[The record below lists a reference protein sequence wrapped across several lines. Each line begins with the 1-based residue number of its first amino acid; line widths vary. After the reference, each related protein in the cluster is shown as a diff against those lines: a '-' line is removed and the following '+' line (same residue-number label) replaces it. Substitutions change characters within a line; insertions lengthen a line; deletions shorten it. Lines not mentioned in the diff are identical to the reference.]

1 MLGVGLLSCLLFTAS
16 NGKIRV
22 EGGDLMRHSHEKAL
36 DIATKLMA
44 AQLGGAHYGTAD
56 SEAEK
61 LGKYFLKIVETIQPE
76 IEKMPD

>member
-1 MLGVGLLSCLLFTAS
+1 
-16 NGKIRV
+16 
-22 EGGDLMRHSHEKAL
+22 MRHSHEKAL